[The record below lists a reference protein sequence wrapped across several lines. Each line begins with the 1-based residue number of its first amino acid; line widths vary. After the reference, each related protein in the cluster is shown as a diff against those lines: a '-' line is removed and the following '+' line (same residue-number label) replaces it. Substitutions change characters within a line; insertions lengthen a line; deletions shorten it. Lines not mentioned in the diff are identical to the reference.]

1 MQTRTLR
8 FNYEFSRIYRKGR
21 FAAGRYVV
29 VHYLRRP
36 GSTGRVGVTASR
48 KVNGSVQRNRA
59 KRLLRESYR
68 LVENRVQEGYDLILV
83 ARQTDDRPGMRS
95 VQADLLKVLARAKL
109 LKPEGATAE

>member
-8 FNYEFSRIYRKGR
+8 FNYEFSRIYRKGK
-21 FAAGRYVV
+21 FAAGHYVV

-36 GSTGRVGVTASR
+36 GSPGRVGVTASR
-48 KVNGSVQRNRA
+48 KVNGSVQRNRV

-83 ARQTDDRPGMRS
+83 ARQTDDRPGMRQ
-95 VQADLLKVLARAKL
+95 VQTDLLKVLRRARL
-109 LKPEGATAE
+109 LKPEGETSE